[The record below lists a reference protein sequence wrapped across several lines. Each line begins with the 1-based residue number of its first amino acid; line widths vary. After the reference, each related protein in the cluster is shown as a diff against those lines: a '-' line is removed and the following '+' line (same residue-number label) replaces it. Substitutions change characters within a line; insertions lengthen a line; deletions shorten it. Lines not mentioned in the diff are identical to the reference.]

1 MAPVAHL
8 AESIVSADEVNGFAR
23 RDFPGNASVCEE
35 VGPGWARVSLRVGR
49 DQLRP
54 GSIIAGPTIFGI
66 CDVALYYACFTAIG
80 IEPMTVTSG
89 LSIHFLRPATG
100 PLLHARADLSS
111 VGRRNLCGNIVA
123 WTDAPSAPVAVA
135 QGVYVR
141 PPSKTAAKR

>member
-1 MAPVAHL
+1 MAPDRAL
-8 AESIVSADEVNGFAR
+8 AASLVTPDEVNEFAR

-54 GSIIAGPTIFGI
+54 GSIIGGPTIFAI

-100 PLLHARADLSS
+100 ASLHARADLSS

-123 WTDAPSAPVAVA
+123 WTESRSTPVAVA

-141 PPSKTAAKR
+141 PSARTAKG

>member
-1 MAPVAHL
+1 MAPTRSL
-8 AESIVSADEVNGFAR
+8 SASLVTPVEVNDFAR
-23 RDFPGNASVCEE
+23 RDFPGNESVCEE
-35 VGPGWARVSLRVGR
+35 VGPGWAQVVLQVGR
-49 DQLRP
+49 GQLRP
-54 GSIIAGPTIFGI
+54 GGIIGGPTIFGI

-123 WTDAPSAPVAVA
+123 WTDSRETPVAVA

-141 PPSKTAAKR
+141 PGAKASKG

>member
-1 MAPVAHL
+1 VAPTQGLETSLVTP
-8 AESIVSADEVNGFAR
+8 AEIDEFAR
-23 RDFPGNASVCEE
+23 RDFPGNESVCEE

-49 DQLRP
+49 GQLRP
-54 GSIIAGPTIFGI
+54 GAIIGGPTIFGI

-100 PLLHARADLSS
+100 PVLHARADLSS
-111 VGRRNLCGNIVA
+111 IGRRNLCGNIVA
-123 WTDAPSAPVAVA
+123 WTDSRATPVAVA

-141 PPSKTAAKR
+141 PGAKAAKG